1 MTRWRVGV
9 YVSIV
14 TCAVF
19 LGAHALADDES
30 DRQELVRNIEDNIG
44 RAADE
49 VSGFESDSDD
59 GDLRDALSYMST
71 VESLVSK
78 LSDKKG
84 SDSRANDIVSRYPR
98 YISDFKQAA
107 QYVAKLKQGQRLAD
121 GAADKCQ
128 NDESNL
134 QTMIRNYVG
143 RPEDADDAP
152 TRLPEKAREYQRVWQ
167 PMLEQWKRNESEM
180 SNAASYARFSV
191 TDSDKWSR
199 LSSYTSSAA
208 SSMLSQWRD
217 RYNAAERAC
226 TRLGLGEKHPDVEK
240 ALETLRSY
248 TGDTK
253 NTVTQL
259 KKDYNA
265 WLREVRQLR
274 EFATKDRDELRAA
287 ICSSGEYEV
296 ERRVKEV
303 ADRWASQI
311 SSSYGTMLGQADRLK
326 SRAQADKL
334 KKYKG
339 PRAVLEGLEKNIAT
353 MEKMKNYELQGAN
366 NPKIR
371 AKLEWG
377 NKRHADLQSS
387 IGCAFKEV
395 NIDYCSNAIR
405 PGSGCRADCLVISG
419 STCRVVEIKPD
430 SSGGKSEGPSQVEAY
445 MKGFIEWYKRD
456 KSSLFS
462 KYPGMSGC
470 QDRDELRIQTDV
482 VYYDFCSGT
491 VRDEFGDVFQEL
503 SSNLSEDSE

>member
-1 MTRWRVGV
+1 MKQARVGV
-9 YVSIV
+9 AFIV
-14 TCAVF
+14 VVCAFAVV
-19 LGAHALADDES
+19 ASADDES
-30 DRQELVRNIEDNIG
+30 DRQDLIKNIEENIG
-44 RAADE
+44 RAADTM
-49 VSGFESDSDD
+49 SGFESDSDD
-59 GDLRDALSYMST
+59 SDLRSALSYLST
-71 VESLVSK
+71 AESYVSK

-84 SDSRANDIVSRYPR
+84 SDSKAGEIASQYPR
-98 YISDFKQAA
+98 YLSDYKNAA
-107 QYVAKLKQGQRLAD
+107 QYIGRLKQGQRQAD
-121 GAADKCQ
+121 GAADRCQ

-134 QTMIRNYVG
+134 QQMIRNYVG
-143 RPEDADDAP
+143 KPDDADDAP
-152 TRLPEKAREYQRVWQ
+152 QRLPEKAREYQSRWQ
-167 PMLEQWKRNESEM
+167 PALEQWKRNESEM
-180 SNAASYARFSV
+180 ANAASYARFSV
-191 TDSDKWSR
+191 SASDKWSR
-199 LSSYTSSAA
+199 LSSNTSSAINA
-208 SSMLSQWRD
+208 MHTHWRE
-217 RYNAAERAC
+217 RYANAERAC
-226 TRLGLGEKHPDVEK
+226 TRLGLGERHPDVEK
-240 ALETLRSY
+240 ALETLRNH
-248 TGDTK
+248 TGDAK
-253 NTVTQL
+253 GTVTQL

-274 EFATKDRDELRAA
+274 DFAIKDRDEIRAA
-287 ICSSGEYEV
+287 ICTAGEYDV
-296 ERRVKEV
+296 PRRVNEV

-339 PRAVLEGLEKNIAT
+339 PRQVLDGLNRNIET

-395 NIDYCSNAIR
+395 GIEYCNNAIR

-430 SSGGKSEGPSQVEAY
+430 STGGKSEGPAQVDAY

-456 KSSLFS
+456 KASMFA

-470 QDRDELRIQTDV
+470 QDRDELRIATDV

-491 VRDEFGDVFQEL
+491 VRDELGDVFTEL

>member
-1 MTRWRVGV
+1 MQQWRVWVGV
-9 YVSIV
+9 VGI
-14 TCAVF
+14 CAFAVF
-19 LGAHALADDES
+19 ASADDES
-30 DRQELVRNIEDNIG
+30 DRQDLMRNIEDTLG
-44 RAADE
+44 RAADAM
-49 VSGFESDSDD
+49 SGFESDSDD
-59 GDLRDALSYMST
+59 SDLRSALSYLSS
-71 VESLVSK
+71 VESLVSR

-84 SDSRANDIVSRYPR
+84 SDSKANDIVSRYPR
-98 YISDFKQAA
+98 YISDYKSAA
-107 QYVAKLKQGQRLAD
+107 QYIGRLKQGQRQAD
-121 GAADKCQ
+121 GAADRCQ

-143 RPEDADDAP
+143 RPDEADEAP
-152 TRLPEKAREYQRVWQ
+152 QRLPAQAREYQNRWK
-167 PMLEQWKRNESEM
+167 PALEQWKRNDSEM

-199 LSSYTSSAA
+199 LSSNTSNAV
-208 SSMLSQWRD
+208 SSMTSQWRE

-226 TRLGLGEKHPDVEK
+226 ARLGLGERHPDVEK
-240 ALETLRSY
+240 ALETLSRY

-253 NTVTQL
+253 GTVTQL

-274 EFATKDRDELRAA
+274 EFAVKDRDEIRAA
-287 ICSSGEYEV
+287 ICSAGEYEV
-296 ERRVKEV
+296 ERRVKDV

-311 SSSYGTMLGQADRLK
+311 SSSYGTMLGQADHLK

-339 PRAVLEGLEKNIAT
+339 PKQVLEGLNKNIET
-353 MEKMKNYELQGAN
+353 MAKMKSYELQGAN

-377 NKRHADLQSS
+377 NKRHADLQSGM
-387 IGCAFKEV
+387 GCAFKEV
-395 NIDYCSNAIR
+395 VIEHCSNSIR

-430 SSGGKSEGPSQVEAY
+430 SSGGKSEGPAQVDAY

-456 KSSLFS
+456 KASLFS

-470 QDRDELRIQTDV
+470 QDRDELRIASDV

-503 SSNLSEDSE
+503 SGNLSEDAE